1 MSSGKEEQRWG
12 GEGTQCPVLSPW
24 EGAGLVQG
32 PDPER
37 EKHRVRG
44 VRQLPREDQGGRSKE
59 VQVSG
64 NLACPGGLCLYM
76 WPKFLWFIQV
86 QSCSVLGADA
96 QTRSLYA
103 APRRQ
108 ECCCE
113 PAAGAGR

>member
-12 GEGTQCPVLSPW
+12 DEGTQCPVLLPW

-32 PDPER
+32 PRSGAGEASR
-37 EKHRVRG
+37 WRSQAVAQGRVQRW
-44 VRQLPREDQGGRSKE
+44 RDRGGRSKE

-64 NLACPGGLCLYM
+64 NLACPGGLRLYM
-76 WPKFLWFIQV
+76 WLKFLWFIKV

-103 APRRQ
+103 APR
-108 ECCCE
+108 
-113 PAAGAGR
+113 